1 MNLLYARR
9 FFAGV
14 AVATSRKGNDADK
27 DSGKNKVL
35 LITNRYT
42 SRPYLYSFRD
52 TCWQHPRTSFLSDK
66 DFLH

>member
-27 DSGKNKVL
+27 DSSKNKVW

-42 SRPYLYSFRD
+42 REGKGTKGQERI
-52 TCWQHPRTSFLSDK
+52 R
-66 DFLH
+66 